1 MNLVFTS
8 CTFGYLAKARV
19 LAKTFKKYNADYE
32 FALIMI
38 DVEPEGFVFDI
49 ADEPFD
55 TVYHIED
62 MGLENYES
70 WMFGLDVVELCTA
83 VKGPF
88 LKKFTEMG
96 YDKIIY
102 LDPDIAV
109 YNSLSPI
116 SDLLDLNSIIVTPH
130 QVTPEEEEIA
140 IKDNEI
146 AALNY
151 GVFNLGF
158 LAIRND
164 AIGKKLANWWS
175 DRLLEYCHDDLP
187 RGLFVDQKWF
197 DLVPAMFDGV
207 YILRDPGY
215 NVASWNLSHRK
226 ISITNKCIYV
236 NGIFPLRFYHY
247 TKLGPVGRTMTKR
260 YAKDNFEVFELWN
273 QYERMVN
280 ENAVANL
287 PDGWWY
293 YGMYSDGIPI
303 EKAERLRYRSNPQLE
318 KTFPH
323 PFSQKNELRRESGFG
338 VIQSNLEPT
347 SGTIFKN
354 LAHKKKRKNFGTFL
368 EKNTRTLRRFFEK
381 NTRSLRRLFK

>member
-1 MNLVFTS
+1 MNLIFTS

-19 LAKTFKKYNADYE
+19 LAQSFKKYNSDYE
-32 FALIMI
+32 FALVMI
-38 DVEPEGFVFDI
+38 DKEPEGFIFNL
-49 ADEPFD
+49 AEEPFD
-55 TVYHIED
+55 TVYYIED

-70 WMFGLDVVELCTA
+70 WMFGHDVVELCTA

-88 LKKFTEMG
+88 LKKFTNMG

-116 SDLLDLNSIIVTPH
+116 IDLLDSHSIIVTPH
-130 QVTPEEEEIA
+130 LVTPEDEENA
-140 IKDNEI
+140 ILDNEF

-164 AIGKKLANWWS
+164 ANGKRLANWWN

-197 DLVPAMFDGV
+197 NLVPALFDGV

-260 YAKDNFEVFELWN
+260 YAKDNHEVFEIWN
-273 QYERMVN
+273 KYEHMVE
-280 ENAVANL
+280 ENTPLNL
-287 PDGWWY
+287 PSKWWY
-293 YGMYSDGIPI
+293 YGMYRDGTPI
-303 EKAERLRYRSNPQLE
+303 EKAERVRYRSMPNL
-318 KTFPH
+318 KNVFPH
-323 PFSQKNELRRESGFG
+323 PFSQKDAIRNESGFG
-338 VIQSNLEPT
+338 KEIGHVLIENNSVA
-347 SGTIFKN
+347 SISK
-354 LAHKKKRKNFGTFL
+354 HKKRKTIGTFI
-368 EKNTRTLRRFFEK
+368 EKNTRSLRRFFEK
-381 NTRSLRRLFK
+381 NTRSIRRLFK

>member
-1 MNLVFTS
+1 MNLIFTS

-19 LAKTFKKYNADYE
+19 LAQSFKNYNSDYE
-32 FALIMI
+32 FALVMI
-38 DVEPEGFVFDI
+38 DKEPDDFIFNLAE
-49 ADEPFD
+49 EPFD
-55 TVYHIED
+55 TVYYIED

-70 WMFGLDVVELCTA
+70 WMFGHDVVELCTA

-88 LKKFTEMG
+88 LKKFTDMG
-96 YDKIIY
+96 YDKIVY

-116 SDLLDLNSIIVTPH
+116 IDLLDSHSIIVTPH
-130 QVTPEEEEIA
+130 QVTPEDEKIA
-140 IKDNEI
+140 IIDNEI

-164 AIGKKLANWWS
+164 VNGKRLANWWN

-260 YAKDNFEVFELWN
+260 YAKDNHEVFELWDK
-273 QYERMVN
+273 YEHMVE
-280 ENAVANL
+280 ENTPLNL
-287 PDGWWY
+287 PSKWWY
-293 YGMYSDGIPI
+293 YGMYRDGTPI
-303 EKAERLRYRSNPQLE
+303 EKAERVRYRSIPDL
-318 KTFPH
+318 KKVFPH
-323 PFSQKNELRRESGFG
+323 PFSQKDSIRNESGFSKENG
-338 VIQSNLEPT
+338 HVLIENNAVASI
-347 SGTIFKN
+347 SK
-354 LAHKKKRKNFGTFL
+354 HRKRKTIGIFI
-368 EKNTRTLRRFFEK
+368 EKNTRSLRRFFEK
-381 NTRSLRRLFK
+381 NTRSIRRMFK

>member
-1 MNLVFTS
+1 MNLIFTS

-19 LAKTFKKYNADYE
+19 LAQSFKKYNSDYE
-32 FALIMI
+32 FALVMI
-38 DVEPEGFVFDI
+38 DKEPDGFIFNL
-49 ADEPFD
+49 AEEPFD
-55 TVYHIED
+55 TVYYIED

-70 WMFGLDVVELCTA
+70 WMFGHDVVELCTA

-88 LKKFTEMG
+88 LKKFTDMG
-96 YDKIIY
+96 YDKIVY

-116 SDLLDLNSIIVTPH
+116 IDLLDSHSIIVTPH
-130 QVTPEEEEIA
+130 QVTPEDEEIA
-140 IKDNEI
+140 IIDNEI

-164 AIGKKLANWWS
+164 VNGKRLANWWN

-236 NGIFPLRFYHY
+236 NDIFPLRFYHY

-260 YAKDNFEVFELWN
+260 YAKDNHEVFELWDK
-273 QYERMVN
+273 YEHMVE
-280 ENAVANL
+280 ENTPLNL
-287 PDGWWY
+287 PSKWWY
-293 YGMYSDGIPI
+293 YGMYRDGTPI
-303 EKAERLRYRSNPQLE
+303 EKAERVRYRSIPDLE
-318 KTFPH
+318 KVFPH
-323 PFSQKNELRRESGFG
+323 PFSQKDAIRNESGFG
-338 VIQSNLEPT
+338 KENGHVVI
-347 SGTIFKN
+347 KN
-354 LAHKKKRKNFGTFL
+354 NSVASILKHKKRKTIGIFI
-368 EKNTRTLRRFFEK
+368 EKNTRSLRRFFEK
-381 NTRSLRRLFK
+381 NTRSIRRMFK